1 MTNRIIIIFYLHL
14 ILFSIPVFAQEDN
27 TQNPVTNSET
37 TPEEKKTEEKKPE
50 EENKSNDTTDEEKPK
65 GFSKGKMSIEF
76 KGGQGVN
83 SNVNTALGK
92 ARSEIDEILFEYGI
106 SDKIGIG
113 FALHHQKYIY
123 ESKILEASRLQSIAS
138 NLYTLS
144 LLGSGNGL
152 YNYFLLTGLND
163 AMNQKSTLIIHST
176 SIDFAGSYH
185 FLTGNSFDPFL
196 RGYAGLGSIGGAG
209 LVSASYLHIAVG
221 GGARYHFTN
230 WLFAIAE
237 LNTNIY
243 IGSGGGTGGY
253 SETNGQI
260 GLGVSF

>member
-1 MTNRIIIIFYLHL
+1 MTNRIIIILCLQL
-14 ILFSIPVFAQEDN
+14 ILFSVPVFAQEDN
-27 TQNPVTNSET
+27 TQNPATTSDANS
-37 TPEEKKTEEKKPE
+37 EEKKTEEKKPE
-50 EENKSNDTTDEEKPK
+50 EENNSSEGTGEEKPK
-65 GFSKGKMSIEF
+65 GFSKGRMNVEF
-76 KGGQGVN
+76 KGGQGTK

-123 ESKILEASRLQSIAS
+123 EPNNLGSIT
-138 NLYTLS
+138 NNIF
-144 LLGSGNGL
+144 LLPYLASGNGL
-152 YNYFLLTGLND
+152 YNYYALFSLND
-163 AMNQKSTLIIHST
+163 AINQKSTIIIHST

-185 FLTGNSFDPFL
+185 FLTGNSFDLFL

-209 LVSASYLHIAVG
+209 NPSVSYFHVAVG
-221 GGARYHFTN
+221 GGARYHFTS

-237 LNTNIY
+237 LNANIY
-243 IGSGGGTGGY
+243 IGSGGSSGGY
-253 SETNGQI
+253 TETNGQI

>member
-1 MTNRIIIIFYLHL
+1 MTNRIIIIFYLLL

-27 TQNPVTNSET
+27 TQSPVTNSET
-37 TPEEKKTEEKKPE
+37 TSEEKKTEEKKSE
-50 EENKSNDTTDEEKPK
+50 EENKTTENSGEEKLK
-65 GFSKGKMSIEF
+65 GFSKGKISLEF
-76 KGGQGVN
+76 KGGQGLT

-92 ARSEIDEILFEYGI
+92 SRSEIDEILFEYGI

-123 ESKILEASRLQSIAS
+123 ESKILEASRVQSLAS
-138 NLYTLS
+138 NLYALS

-185 FLTGNSFDPFL
+185 FLTG
-196 RGYAGLGSIGGAG
+196 
-209 LVSASYLHIAVG
+209 
-221 GGARYHFTN
+221 
-230 WLFAIAE
+230 
-237 LNTNIY
+237 
-243 IGSGGGTGGY
+243 
-253 SETNGQI
+253 
-260 GLGVSF
+260 